1 MPRVR
6 MTRTTKW
13 ALFLLRLYLIAM
25 LVLLV
30 VRFAR
35 LGH

>member
-6 MTRTTKW
+6 MTRTTRW
-13 ALFLLRLYLIAM
+13 ALFLLRFYLIAL

-30 VRFAR
+30 IRFAR